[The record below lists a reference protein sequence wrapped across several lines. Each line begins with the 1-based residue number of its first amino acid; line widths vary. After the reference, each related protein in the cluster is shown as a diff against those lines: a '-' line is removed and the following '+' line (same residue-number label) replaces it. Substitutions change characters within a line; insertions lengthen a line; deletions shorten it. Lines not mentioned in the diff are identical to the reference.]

1 MILPT
6 HVRVAMESLRSTRV
20 RTSLTTLGII
30 IGVLSITLVLAL
42 GEGAKRTLAEQ
53 ITGLDSGI
61 IIAKPGGGDQRAA
74 LSSYSP
80 FAAVSASTLTER
92 DVTSIDTLKQT
103 TAVAPVMF
111 INGTIKYHSKQAKST
126 PIVATSPDFTTLL
139 KLSLASGQ
147 FVSDATNRD
156 TVVLGYGTALDLI
169 GTDQARGQEVI
180 IKGRPHTVIGV
191 LRSAGAPINAIG
203 VDLNKSVFISLEDG
217 KSFNQGVA
225 QIGQIIMNATDKGRT
240 AQTAAAID
248 GVLLTNH
255 SGERDFSV
263 IEGKDVTTASNSF
276 YDMIVFIT
284 ATVAAVALV
293 VGGIGIMNIMLVSV
307 TERTREI
314 GVRKAL
320 GASDSQILWQFLI
333 EALTMTVVGG
343 FIGLCGAYVVA
354 FFIAAVFSFQPAL
367 TWQIVGIAMG
377 LALIVGVVFGLYPA
391 VKASRKDPIEALR
404 QYE

>member
-139 KLSLASGQ
+139 KLSMASGQ

>member
-1 MILPT
+1 
-6 HVRVAMESLRSTRV
+6 
-20 RTSLTTLGII
+20 
-30 IGVLSITLVLAL
+30 
-42 GEGAKRTLAEQ
+42 
-53 ITGLDSGI
+53 
-61 IIAKPGGGDQRAA
+61 
-74 LSSYSP
+74 
-80 FAAVSASTLTER
+80 
-92 DVTSIDTLKQT
+92 
-103 TAVAPVMF
+103 
-111 INGTIKYHSKQAKST
+111 
-126 PIVATSPDFTTLL
+126 
-139 KLSLASGQ
+139 
-147 FVSDATNRD
+147 
-156 TVVLGYGTALDLI
+156 
-169 GTDQARGQEVI
+169 
-180 IKGRPHTVIGV
+180 
-191 LRSAGAPINAIG
+191 
-203 VDLNKSVFISLEDG
+203 
-217 KSFNQGVA
+217 
-225 QIGQIIMNATDKGRT
+225 MNATDKGRT